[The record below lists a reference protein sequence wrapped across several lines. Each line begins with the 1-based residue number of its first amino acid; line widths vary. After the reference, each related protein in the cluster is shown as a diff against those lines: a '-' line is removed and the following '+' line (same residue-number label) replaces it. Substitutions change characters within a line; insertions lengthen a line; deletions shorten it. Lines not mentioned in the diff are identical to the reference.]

1 MWKYVNKQ
9 DQDNDD
15 YDKDNFAVK
24 LICLI
29 EDGTND
35 QAGEIKVLFN
45 FSLIDSPEISSN
57 QIITISGFQPKF

>member
-1 MWKYVNKQ
+1 MWNYVNQ
-9 DQDNDD
+9 NNLEDD
-15 YDKDNFAVK
+15 YYDDNFAVK
-24 LICLI
+24 LVCLI